1 MLMLVP
7 TRVLRVVLRS
17 DAHGGARRWSLALG
31 NARDAES
38 GAADPDG
45 DADAGVGTGIDAAV
59 GIDSDADAG
68 TGTDVDRDADTDVG
82 SEVDTHADA
91 DIGADA
97 DVGADAAAAPRRG
110 PGRAGGAAEPWGHGL
125 FCTRQPQGTRTV
137 PAMPFA
143 GGYSCQTSSPR
154 HILPRTL

>member
-1 MLMLVP
+1 MLMLVL
-7 TRVLRVVLRS
+7 TRVLRVILRS

-31 NARDAES
+31 DARDAES

-59 GIDSDADAG
+59 GIDADADAG
-68 TGTDVDRDADTDVG
+68 TGTDVDGDADTDVG
-82 SEVDTHADA
+82 SEVDADADA
-91 DIGADA
+91 DI
-97 DVGADAAAAPRRG
+97 GADAAAAPRRG

-125 FCTRQPQGTRTV
+125 FCTRQPQGMRTV

-143 GGYSCQTSSPR
+143 GGYSCRTPTPR
-154 HILPRTL
+154 HVLPGTL